1 MAENINVPSTEP
13 TVPPTQAP
21 QETTFTQA
29 QVDVLIQKRLERE
42 RKKFPT
48 EEEMAAFRTWQGNQ
62 QTNQNTIATIT
73 QERDNASAQLAQAQ
87 AELEQMK
94 REKYIASKGLT
105 GDEAEFIAY
114 KAGKM
119 VTDKVTFEAAVD
131 ELVKDRKPAFNWT
144 GSVGDGNKQSE
155 TINGTMNALIRGA
168 VKR

>member
-1 MAENINVPSTEP
+1 MAEENNVNKTEN
-13 TVPPTQAP
+13 TAQ

-29 QVDVLIQKRLERE
+29 QVDALIQKRLERE
-42 RKKFPT
+42 RKKYPT
-48 EEEMAAFRTWQGNQ
+48 EEELSAFRTWQGNQ
-62 QTNQNTIATIT
+62 QNDKNTIAAIT
-73 QERDNASAQLAQAQ
+73 QERNTATAQLAQAQ

-94 REKYIASKGLT
+94 REKYIASKGLS

-131 ELVKDRKPAFNWT
+131 ELVKDRKPSFDWT
-144 GSVGDGNKQSE
+144 GSVGDGNK
-155 TINGTMNALIRGA
+155 TNNTVNGTMNALIRGA

>member
-1 MAENINVPSTEP
+1 MAEETNVTTTEN
-13 TVPPTQAP
+13 TAQ

-42 RKKFPT
+42 RKKYPT
-48 EEEMAAFRTWQGNQ
+48 EEEMKAFRDWQSTQ
-62 QTNQNTIATIT
+62 QTNQNTITTIT
-73 QERDNASAQLAQAQ
+73 QERDVASAQLAQAK
-87 AELEQMK
+87 AEIEQMK
-94 REKYIASKGLT
+94 REKYVASKGLS

-119 VTDKVTFEAAVD
+119 VNDKVTFEAAVD
-131 ELVKDRKPAFNWT
+131 ELVKDRKPTFDWT
-144 GSVGDGNKQSE
+144 GSVGNGNKTN